1 MKRGTHITDHLRPL
15 AACPT
20 QVALTDGLQIADI
33 LQWVLR
39 QTGPAEVWQTSF
51 STSEE
56 FLRRLHFIA
65 QGRLTTALHLVLDRK
80 ATNKTLALWAFMGE
94 VFTDVH
100 LADNHSKVLLVR
112 PTVGPAVSILTS
124 QNLTR
129 GNRHEAY
136 LVSTDDALFDTLL
149 DRVQD
154 LIAHRSVPLTSI
166 LASRL

>member
-1 MKRGTHITDHLRPL
+1 M
-15 AACPT
+15 
-20 QVALTDGLQIADI
+20 
-33 LQWVLR
+33 
-39 QTGPAEVWQTSF
+39 
-51 STSEE
+51 
-56 FLRRLHFIA
+56 
-65 QGRLTTALHLVLDRK
+65 LDRK

-136 LVSTDDALFDTLL
+136 LVSTDDALFATLL